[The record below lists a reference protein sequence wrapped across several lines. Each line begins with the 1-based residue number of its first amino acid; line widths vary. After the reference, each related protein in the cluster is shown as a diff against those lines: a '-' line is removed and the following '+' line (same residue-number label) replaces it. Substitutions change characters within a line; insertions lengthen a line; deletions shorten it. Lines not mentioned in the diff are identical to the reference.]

1 MATRF
6 PSSATSGA
14 RLRVALSIIIFTLL
28 TLCFLHDA
36 ESLKRL
42 RTAEVDVAG
51 SDQQPEL
58 GSIAR

>member
-42 RTAEVDVAG
+42 RPAEVDVAG
-51 SDQQPEL
+51 SDQRQ
-58 GSIAR
+58 S

>member
-1 MATRF
+1 M
-6 PSSATSGA
+6 
-14 RLRVALSIIIFTLL
+14 ALSIIISTLL

-42 RTAEVDVAG
+42 RPAELDVAG
-51 SDQQPEL
+51 RDQQPEL